1 MISEVPLSLCG
12 LCVRRSPRPYFMN
25 KVMFERRVS
34 IRSEMTKINFIE
46 VLSIEMLKHEIRMMV
61 KAKEWIMNVLL
72 IHTI

>member
-1 MISEVPLSLCG
+1 
-12 LCVRRSPRPYFMN
+12 MN